1 MTTTPTLTIA
11 IIITLLFLLILFML
25 LKQNKQ
31 LKDNLNSNISK
42 QNELYAKLEQYL
54 VDRSIAGKEAQENNG
69 TYSEDEL
76 DRIVLK
82 TSDENQNETYPKFEH
97 YPI

>member
-54 VDRSIAGKEAQENNG
+54 VDRSIAGKEAQENN
-69 TYSEDEL
+69 
-76 DRIVLK
+76 VLILK
-82 TSDENQNETYPKFEH
+82 MN
-97 YPI
+97 